1 MPKTLKTIKGFFFH
15 EGNKHR
21 LKKDTKVKKTLT
33 KKQMSRVYKAWER
46 LNHIILQVGGGLDAR
61 VPIPGLIGESLAAMH
76 EKCRRIG
83 SRNGD
88 LYDRRNKS
96 LIEVKSSTSDAPT
109 SFTTK
114 SMAGSLRFV
123 DIKRNGDYSIYQLT
137 KEEMESLKIK
147 KGLTLKTLQESNSKS
162 KNPGARGRLNLRNAV
177 EKLNRPPK
185 YWGNLFN

>member
-1 MPKTLKTIKGFFFH
+1 MPKILKTIRGFFFH
-15 EGNKHR
+15 EEKKYR
-21 LKKDTKVKKTLT
+21 LKKGTKVKKTLT
-33 KKQMSRVYKAWER
+33 KKQMSRVYRAWER
-46 LNHIILQVGGGLDAR
+46 LNNIIAKVSGDQDAR
-61 VPIPGLIGESLAAMH
+61 VPIPGLIGESLVAMH

-96 LIEVKSSTSDAPT
+96 LIEVKSSTSEAPT

-114 SMAGSLRFV
+114 SKSGSLRFV
-123 DIKRNGDYSIYQLT
+123 DIKRNGDYSIYHLT
-137 KEEMESLKIK
+137 KEEMENLKIK
-147 KGLTLKTLQESNSKS
+147 KGLTLKELQELNSKS
-162 KNPGARGRLNLRNAV
+162 DNPGARGRLNLRKAV